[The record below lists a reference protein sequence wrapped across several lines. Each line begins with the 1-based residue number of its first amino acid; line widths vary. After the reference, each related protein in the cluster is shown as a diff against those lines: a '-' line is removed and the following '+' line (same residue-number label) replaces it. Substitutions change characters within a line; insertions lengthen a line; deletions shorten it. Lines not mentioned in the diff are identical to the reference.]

1 MQSPLNIDQTVER
14 YNLDEDMKES
24 LIAFDNF
31 IWQDCRIESVEQ
43 LVDYEKEYQR
53 YDKVFDFCYDNEIGE
68 FGCVEMED
76 GPLSLLHKSRFQLL
90 SKGLKENPVGKDFMA
105 AGLTELEALMIMA
118 FRADLSG
125 LFRLDAYYYGVP
137 PVAKSLCDILNG
149 ALEKFP
155 PVSEPLTR
163 KCNEYDKEDFQK
175 GDFFEPG
182 FCLTTSADPTW
193 GDDKSVCLYRI
204 TPLDAAHTKA
214 RAMYLVNNNTEYQVT
229 FLQDARFRV
238 TSIKG
243 RDNGKQ
249 EIVMEEIE

>member
-24 LIAFDNF
+24 LISFDNF

-105 AGLTELEALMIMA
+105 AALCP
-118 FRADLSG
+118 SSK
-125 LFRLDAYYYGVP
+125 RLKCSAKRYAVCVSL
-137 PVAKSLCDILNG
+137 PVFIS
-149 ALEKFP
+149 P
-155 PVSEPLTR
+155 
-163 KCNEYDKEDFQK
+163 
-175 GDFFEPG
+175 
-182 FCLTTSADPTW
+182 
-193 GDDKSVCLYRI
+193 SV
-204 TPLDAAHTKA
+204 
-214 RAMYLVNNNTEYQVT
+214 MYLCWNSFFIFSASV
-229 FLQDARFRV
+229 R
-238 TSIKG
+238 
-243 RDNGKQ
+243 
-249 EIVMEEIE
+249 